1 MAHPR
6 SPFPFFPSIP
16 VQPLSLCLTLKRE
29 AAGCPAG
36 LAYRSSAKGKDGELL
51 SLLSPPANAE
61 CLLYARLLGHSRE
74 DNEKLCSTLVSV
86 NQVVNR

>member
-6 SPFPFFPSIP
+6 SPFLFLPSIP

-29 AAGCPAG
+29 EARSPAG
-36 LAYRSSAKGKDGELL
+36 LAHRSSAKGKDSELPNL
-51 SLLSPPANAE
+51 PSPSANAE
-61 CLLYARLLGHSRE
+61 CLLYARLLEHSRE
-74 DNEKLCSTLVSV
+74 DNDKLCSTLVSV